1 MKILERL
8 ALILF
13 SIVMIVLAITSALVV
28 FNILELATIFN
39 FLEELI
45 DNETARNVILGSAVV
60 ALLLAVKALFF
71 PSRNKR
77 DLEIKSG
84 ILLEN
89 KDGKLL
95 ISKDTIENLVSSVA
109 RSFDDAIDVQTR
121 ISLDANN
128 VVTVFVS
135 LLVKEDAIIKELST
149 SLQTKIKETVKRNTD
164 LDVSQVNINIRNIE
178 NSKSMVKLKNQPK
191 IKLANVK
198 INESQSSETKE

>member
-60 ALLLAVKALFF
+60 ALLLAIKALFF

-178 NSKSMVKLKNQPK
+178 DSKSMVKLKNQPK

>member
-178 NSKSMVKLKNQPK
+178 DSKSMVKLKNQPK

>member
-178 NSKSMVKLKNQPK
+178 DSKSMVKLKNQPK

-198 INESQSSETKE
+198 INESQSSKTKE

>member
-13 SIVMIVLAITSALVV
+13 SIIMIFLAVICGLVI
-28 FNILELATIFN
+28 FNVIELSTIFK

-45 DNETARNVILGSAVV
+45 SGETARRVILGSAVV
-60 ALLLAVKALFF
+60 ALLLAIKALFF

-77 DLEIKSG
+77 EQEIKSG

-109 RSFDDAIDVQTR
+109 RSFEDAADVQTK
-121 ISLDANN
+121 ISLDPNN

-135 LLVKEDAIIKELST
+135 LLVKEDAIIKELS
-149 SLQTKIKETVKRNTD
+149 SNLQTKIKETVKRNTD
-164 LDVSQVNINIRNIE
+164 LEVSQVNVNIRNIE
-178 NSKSMVKLKNQPK
+178 DNKSLVKVKN
-191 IKLANVK
+191 N
-198 INESQSSETKE
+198 